1 MKAWRIYFAS
11 FVFIALTAAK
21 LLAPEQC
28 SALRQSLHDAIIRD
42 DDYRAAVETIGRSI
56 TDMASRDEL
65 LSVLKRED
73 KSDRTESSEAAA
85 LCLPAPTPLPLS
97 EYIEPILPPE
107 FADAEE
113 EEIPEAVTSFL
124 EAQSA
129 FEGYAIPENVRTDMP
144 ELPFEYTVPVVGYD
158 SSGFGYRVHP
168 IQGGVKFH
176 YGTDF
181 AANTGEDICAFADGY
196 VYAAGEGSGYGK
208 YYIITHEGG
217 YSTLYAHLS
226 EFVVSEGDMVTR
238 GQVIGKV
245 GQTGNATGPHLH
257 FELLCNDMYLDPEFY
272 I

>member
-1 MKAWRIYFAS
+1 MKQWRIYFAS

-21 LLAPEQC
+21 LLAPDQC
-28 SALRQSLHDAIIRD
+28 AEFRQYVHDAINRN
-42 DDYRAAVETIGRSI
+42 DDYRAVVEAIGRSI
-56 TDMASRDEL
+56 TDIGSREEL

-73 KSDRTESSEAAA
+73 KTDRDESSEVSAVYMPSAA
-85 LCLPAPTPLPLS
+85 PQPLS
-97 EYIEPILPPE
+97 EYIEPIIFPDITN
-107 FADAEE
+107 AKE
-113 EEIPEAVTSFL
+113 EEIPEAVKSFL
-124 EAQSA
+124 ETQSA
-129 FEGYAIPENVRTDMP
+129 FEGYDIPDNVRTDMP
-144 ELPFEYTVPVVGYD
+144 ELPFEYTAPVAGYD

-181 AANTGEDICAFADGY
+181 AANTGDDICAFADGY

-217 YSTLYAHLS
+217 YSTLYAHMS
-226 EFVVSEGDMVTR
+226 EFVVGEGDMVTK

-257 FELLCNDMYLDPEFY
+257 FELLLNDVYLNPEYY